1 MEKKEE
7 FSKEL
12 ETQYNILIKAEA
24 KKTERRFIAVF
35 IIICI
40 TLLST
45 LISLVFAAK
54 AYFNTKEDI
63 VETKE
68 ETKEY
73 YETLSVTYNNG
84 NILDLRNIGTGY
96 VLQNP
101 KRIQIT
107 NEGNTEVTFN
117 LKISSIKTSLLATN
131 NLKYTIEREN
141 TTSISK
147 ELPLTDTDLLQDIT
161 IAPEET
167 ITYTIRVNFLGTIE
181 DNSNYYNAQIE
192 VVQKSMATNLLN

>member
-24 KKTERRFIAVF
+24 KKTEHRFIAVF

-45 LISLVFAAK
+45 LVSLVFAAK
-54 AYFNTKEDI
+54 AYFNSKEDV
-63 VETKE
+63 VETVE

-73 YETLSVTYNNG
+73 YETLSITYNNG
-84 NILDLRNIGTGY
+84 NKLDLKEIGTGY
-96 VLQNP
+96 SLQTP

-107 NEGNTEVTFN
+107 NEGNTDVKFN
-117 LKISSIKTSLLATN
+117 IKISSIKTSLLATN
-131 NLKYTIEREN
+131 NLVYTIEREN
-141 TTSISK
+141 TTSIKK
-147 ELPLTDTDLLQDIT
+147 ELPLTDTDILKEVT

-167 ITYTIRVNFLGTIE
+167 ITYIIKVDFQGTIE
-181 DNSNYYNAQIE
+181 DNSNYYNANIDIIQE
-192 VVQKSMATNLLN
+192 SMATNLLN